1 MEDKYGQVYPERAVL
16 PMRRLCEALLTS
28 AVSRGGDSQ
37 TVVQAKALRGVLD
50 DLEAEG
56 FPEDEPLFLMR
67 GQDVIAPDI
76 VRIYA
81 NERIKRE
88 EEQSGGGRTPGHGDE
103 ETHLRL
109 YEHADRMAAWQ
120 PRKMPD

>member
-1 MEDKYGQVYPERAVL
+1 MEDKYGQVYPERAV
-16 PMRRLCEALLTS
+16 A
-28 AVSRGGDSQ
+28 
-37 TVVQAKALRGVLD
+37 ALRQGVERALASQQIPAALRATLEQGLRQLD
-50 DLEAEG
+50 SDG
-56 FPEDEPLFLMR
+56 FPPDEPLFLLR

>member
-50 DLEAEG
+50 GLEAEG

-67 GQDVIAPDI
+67 GQDELAAATVL
-76 VRIYA
+76 VYA
-81 NERIKRE
+81 NFVRV
-88 EEQSGGGRTPGHGDE
+88 TPGAFGVGEQRQATIQRIEDCA
-103 ETHLRL
+103 R
-109 YEHADRMAAWQ
+109 RMKAWE
-120 PRKMPD
+120 PRKLPD